1 MDSLSQIVLG
11 ASVAHLTLGSK
22 LGRGAL
28 LIGAALG
35 TLPDLDVV
43 IPYDG
48 AIANF
53 TYHRGFSHSLF
64 VLTLISLP
72 IAWICHRAYRRYRT
86 RVLPSNTVA
95 LSQWWL
101 GCWLVLI
108 THPLLDGFTL
118 YGTQLFWPL
127 TPPPT
132 AWGSAFIIDP
142 LYTLPLL
149 LGVVVAYRKSWAV
162 AKPFVM
168 AGLTVSTCY
177 LAWTLFAQSQVK
189 HLVEAQLSKS
199 QVQANRIL
207 IAPFPT
213 SLLWRVVVITDSQYL
228 EGYRSLLDSSDSIEL
243 AGYNNG
249 KVECSAWLTHA
260 PIQRLDWFTQGAFA
274 LSVQNNQLIASD
286 LRMGIED
293 DYVFEF
299 EIAEWENEN
308 WQAIKTRQRPIN
320 IDGARMKLLFK
331 RIIEPD
337 IDLTPLTTNLRNVPA
352 NCAPGTTSNS

>member
-11 ASVAHLTLGSK
+11 ASVAQLTLGSR

-35 TLPDLDVV
+35 TLPDLDVL

-64 VLTLISLP
+64 VLTLISFPL
-72 IAWICHRAYRRYRT
+72 ALMFQRGYHRFINDKVVAY
-86 RVLPSNTVA
+86 
-95 LSQWWL
+95 SQWWL

-118 YGTQLFWPL
+118 YGTQLLWPL
-127 TPPPT
+127 NTPPV

-149 LGVVVAYRKSWAV
+149 VGVVMAYRKTWRV
-162 AKPFVM
+162 AKPYVVT
-168 AGLTVSTCY
+168 GLALSSCY
-177 LAWTLFAQSQVK
+177 LAWTLYAQAHVRQLVNMQLTSSQM
-189 HLVEAQLSKS
+189 
-199 QVQANRIL
+199 QANRIL
-207 IAPFPT
+207 IAPFPL
-213 SLLWRVVVITDSQYL
+213 SILWRVVVITDTHYF
-228 EGYRSLLDSSDSIEL
+228 EGYSSLLDKPDSL
-243 AGYNNG
+243 KLDSYNNG
-249 KVECSAWLTHA
+249 KVECAAWLDHA
-260 PIQRLDWFTQGAFA
+260 PVQRLDWFTQGAFA
-274 LSVQNNQLIASD
+274 LSVQGNQLIASD

-320 IDGARMKLLFK
+320 INGERMQLLLH
-331 RIIEPD
+331 RITKPD
-337 IDLTPLTTNLRNVPA
+337 TDLAPLANDSRVVPA
-352 NCAPGTTSNS
+352 DCQPDSTSLTG

>member
-1 MDSLSQIVLG
+1 MDSLSQIALG
-11 ASVAHLTLGSK
+11 ASVAHLTLGSR

-28 LIGAALG
+28 LLGAALG
-35 TLPDLDVV
+35 TLPDIDVL

-53 TYHRGFSHSLF
+53 TSHRSFSHSLF
-64 VLTLISLP
+64 ILTLVSFP
-72 IAWICHRAYRRYRT
+72 IAWICQFGYT
-86 RVLPSNTVA
+86 RSCTRIWQSKAVSYF
-95 LSQWWL
+95 QWWL

-108 THPLLDGFTL
+108 THPLLDGFTI
-118 YGTQLFWPL
+118 YGTQLLWPL

-149 LGVVVAYRKSWAV
+149 VGVVIAYRKSWMV
-162 AKPFVM
+162 AKPFVIT
-168 AGLTVSTCY
+168 GLAMSSCY
-177 LAWTLFAQSQVK
+177 LAWTLFAQSQIR
-189 HLVEAQLSKS
+189 HLVEEELSNTDVK
-199 QVQANRIL
+199 ANRIL
-207 IAPFPT
+207 IAPFPF
-213 SLLWRVVVITDSQYL
+213 SMLWRVVVITDSQYM
-228 EGYRSLLDSSDSIEL
+228 EGYRSLLDESNSLELDS
-243 AGYNNG
+243 YNNG
-249 KVECSAWLTHA
+249 KVECATWLTHA

-299 EIAEWENEN
+299 EIAEWENGY
-308 WQAIKTRQRPIN
+308 WRAIKTRQRPID

-331 RIIEPD
+331 RIIESD
-337 IDLTPLTTNLRNVPA
+337 IDLTPLANNVRTVPA
-352 NCAPGTTSNS
+352 NCEPSGPRG

>member
-11 ASVAHLTLGSK
+11 ASVAHLTLGSR

-28 LIGAALG
+28 LLGAALG
-35 TLPDLDVV
+35 TLPDLDVL

-53 TYHRGFSHSLF
+53 TYHRSFSHSLF
-64 VLTLISLP
+64 VLTLISFP
-72 IAWICHRAYRRYRT
+72 IALLCQRCCARYLT
-86 RVLPSNTVA
+86 RIRQSTAIPY
-95 LSQWWL
+95 SQWWL
-101 GCWLVLI
+101 SCWLVLI
-108 THPLLDGFTL
+108 THPLLDGFTI

-127 TPPPT
+127 TTPPT

-142 LYTLPLL
+142 LYTVPLFV
-149 LGVVVAYRKSWAV
+149 GVVVAYRKSWVV
-162 AKPFVM
+162 AKPFVIT
-168 AGLTVSTCY
+168 GLALSSCY
-177 LAWTLFAQSQVK
+177 LAWTLFAQAHIRQI
-189 HLVEAQLSKS
+189 VEAELSDM
-199 QVQANRIL
+199 QVTANRIL
-207 IAPFPT
+207 IAPFPF
-213 SLLWRVVVITDSQYL
+213 SLLWRVVVLTDSQYL
-228 EGYRSLLDSSDSIEL
+228 EGYSSLLDKSNSL
-243 AGYNNG
+243 KLTRYNNG
-249 KVECSAWLTHA
+249 KVECMTWLDHP

-308 WQAIKTRQRPIN
+308 WQAIKTRQRPVN

-337 IDLTPLTTNLRNVPA
+337 IDLTPLGDNLRTVPT
-352 NCAPGTTSNS
+352 NCEPSSRNR